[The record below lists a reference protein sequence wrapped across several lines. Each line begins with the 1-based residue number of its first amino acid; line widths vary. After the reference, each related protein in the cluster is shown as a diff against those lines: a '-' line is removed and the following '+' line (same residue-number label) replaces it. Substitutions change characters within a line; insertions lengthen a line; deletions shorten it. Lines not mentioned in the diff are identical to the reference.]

1 MKIRQFLATTILSL
15 CAWALSAGFAQASTV
30 MYEGLGF
37 MQGTQTFTDSMQL
50 TSPGTLTVTLSN
62 MAWPEP
68 LASLNLVLSSAS
80 GMLGHEM
87 MGDGTETFD
96 VESGNVLAQWF
107 GTAQGP
113 LNAGVYGIKIEFQ
126 PSNGTTVPLPT
137 SIALLLSGLGLLAWQ
152 RRNPGLKLQTD

>member
-1 MKIRQFLATTILSL
+1 MKIRHFLATAILSL
-15 CAWALSAGFAQASTV
+15 SAWALSTGFAQASTV

-37 MQGTQTFTDSMQL
+37 MQGTQTFTNSMNL
-50 TSPGTLTVTLSN
+50 ESSGTLTVTLSN
-62 MAWPEP
+62 MAWPQP
-68 LASLNLVLSSAS
+68 LASLNLVLSSSS

-87 MGDGTETFD
+87 TGDDTEIFN

-126 PSNGTTVPLPT
+126 PSATAVPLPT
-137 SIALLLSGLGLLAWQ
+137 SIALLLSGLCLLAWQ
-152 RRNPGLKLQTD
+152 RRSPRLALQTG

>member
-1 MKIRQFLATTILSL
+1 
-15 CAWALSAGFAQASTV
+15 
-30 MYEGLGF
+30 
-37 MQGTQTFTDSMQL
+37 
-50 TSPGTLTVTLSN
+50 

-126 PSNGTTVPLPT
+126 PSNGIRPWVARVAATQPGVEVARPKP
-137 SIALLLSGLGLLAWQ
+137 SWGRALTRRRQSTFVRALSA
-152 RRNPGLKLQTD
+152 PAMKLT